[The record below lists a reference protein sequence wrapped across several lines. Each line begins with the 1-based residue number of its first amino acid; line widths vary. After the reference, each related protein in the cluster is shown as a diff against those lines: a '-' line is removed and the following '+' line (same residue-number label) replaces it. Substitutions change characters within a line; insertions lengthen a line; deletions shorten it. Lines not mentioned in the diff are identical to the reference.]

1 MTRISEERCDTTLT
15 MRYWIDNCDCG
26 CYPDNLGPC
35 TTWIAGPDGRCPYC
49 AHTIECH
56 AKLATRLDRELRAYR
71 KEGWQPIETA
81 KDQSVLP
88 WNGESVLICT
98 NHNWGDRVHKARWTD
113 EIHGEGIFSWAV
125 DDCKHGPYPLRGY
138 TQVTHWM
145 PLPAAPEPQ
154 EDSCD

>member
-71 KEGWQPIETA
+71 KEGCVAVQRKDIEH
-81 KDQSVLP
+81 LLEY
-88 WNGESVLICT
+88 WNGSENERAMSDALKYIL
-98 NHNWGDRVHKARWTD
+98 GAL
-113 EIHGEGIFSWAV
+113 EGLLA
-125 DDCKHGPYPLRGY
+125 
-138 TQVTHWM
+138 
-145 PLPAAPEPQ
+145 AAPEPQ
-154 EDSCD
+154 EEP